1 MLLAFKCC
9 DLAKE
14 GWIQLGGYR
23 RNGFFCASFQ
33 LTSRCILRRQ
43 LVLTVIAEQ
52 RWVQSQKLRPKPRT
66 VDSAENGREL
76 TDSEKAH
83 FYQAALRSLQIQLA
97 DRSDET
103 CKATGDRR
111 QMQQQLSEMQRQ
123 LEEASEGAYDIT
135 RDMTRQY
142 KGMQEELLN
151 RINQLEGSIQ

>member
-1 MLLAFKCC
+1 MHVVVAQLAMML
-9 DLAKE
+9 
-14 GWIQLGGYR
+14 
-23 RNGFFCASFQ
+23 
-33 LTSRCILRRQ
+33 CIN
-43 LVLTVIAEQ
+43 
-52 RWVQSQKLRPKPRT
+52 
-66 VDSAENGREL
+66 SAELCTTFIRIL
-76 TDSEKAH
+76 PLYPST
-83 FYQAALRSLQIQLA
+83 A

-151 RINQLEGSIQ
+151 RINQLEGSIQVCDKSYIYASCASNNEVHRTPFV